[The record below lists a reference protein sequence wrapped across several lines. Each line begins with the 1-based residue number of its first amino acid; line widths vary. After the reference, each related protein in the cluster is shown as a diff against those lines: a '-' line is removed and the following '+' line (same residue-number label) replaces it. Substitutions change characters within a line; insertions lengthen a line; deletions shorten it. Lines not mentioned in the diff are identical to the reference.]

1 MLHNMFLQILNM
13 SFVAVPMIIGVMIF
27 RLFANRIPR
36 KFVCI
41 LWAVILFRLL
51 CPVTIDSEWS
61 GVMEPYPIDAPVMNQ
76 SMTVTAASTEPLPTG
91 GVLPDNKQNPVQS
104 GESISAEPIQH
115 DWLQTLVFVAGP
127 YLWVTGLLVLAV
139 YSVVSMI
146 LLKRRLTGAVKLR
159 DNIYLAD
166 HLASSFVTGVL
177 SPKIYISSQ
186 LSIEERRYVILHE
199 QMHIRRGDH
208 LIKLLAW
215 LALCIHWFNPLVWG
229 MFQFFGDDIEMAC
242 DEAVLRNAAA
252 DIRAD
257 YAGLLLRITA
267 GRSLPV
273 GTPLAFGEGDIKAR
287 ISNIMRYEKPTK
299 IVLLLAMIAVLML
312 AISFGTNPVQK
323 NTELLGANYHAREI
337 LYATES
343 GGFADAAGTNGGLER
358 CAGAYSFTTDDYLYD
373 CYGAEPVW
381 NELGC
386 VEDYPLTKKELFSY
400 CMEEDGWRSRY
411 TMGEITDAAIL
422 RMNDGSQKFYL
433 LMQTRKGETLL
444 GYGWEDVNERGQDA
458 SDDTSLYWLIQLESV
473 FDPDGVQVN
482 YFMRSLR
489 HIVNDSVDT
498 FAFWEN
504 SKYTP
509 GYLIVGFL
517 ADGSGEQSD
526 MGYAT
531 FRWVGNCLK
540 MLDCHV
546 YPDAAITGTGIYRAE
561 HPAVL
566 SDDGTLTDAVTY
578 DVILSNNDN
587 LDSVVRVVTYADGS
601 QKELRTQAF
610 GAPELITFRWADENS
625 FIQSFD
631 SETRVSQY
639 FYDKEGN
646 IIPDERVMTIHFDE
660 SAFE

>member
-601 QKELRTQAF
+601 QKELRAQAF

-625 FIQSFD
+625 FIQNFD

-646 IIPDERVMTIHFDE
+646 IIPDERVMTIYFDE
-660 SAFE
+660 RAFE

>member
-625 FIQSFD
+625 FIQNFD

-660 SAFE
+660 RAFE

>member
-381 NELGC
+381 NKLGC

-566 SDDGTLTDAVTY
+566 SDDGTLTDAVSY

-601 QKELRTQAF
+601 QKELRAQAF

-625 FIQSFD
+625 FIQNFD

-660 SAFE
+660 RAFE

>member
-343 GGFADAAGTNGGLER
+343 GGIADAAGTNGGLER

>member
-601 QKELRTQAF
+601 QKELRAQAF

-625 FIQSFD
+625 FIQNFD

-646 IIPDERVMTIHFDE
+646 IIPDEV
-660 SAFE
+660 

>member
-115 DWLQTLVFVAGP
+115 DWLQTLVFMAGP

-625 FIQSFD
+625 FIQNFD

>member
-159 DNIYLAD
+159 DNIYLAN

-422 RMNDGSQKFYL
+422 RMNDESQKFYL

-601 QKELRTQAF
+601 QKELRAQAF

-625 FIQSFD
+625 FIQNFD

-646 IIPDERVMTIHFDE
+646 IIPDEV
-660 SAFE
+660 

>member
-61 GVMEPYPIDAPVMNQ
+61 GVMEPYPIDASVMNQ

-115 DWLQTLVFVAGP
+115 DWLQTLVFMAGP
-127 YLWVTGLLVLAV
+127 YLWVTGLFVLAV

-566 SDDGTLTDAVTY
+566 SDDGTLTDAVSY

-601 QKELRTQAF
+601 QKELRAQAF

-625 FIQSFD
+625 FIQNFD

-660 SAFE
+660 RAFE

>member
-601 QKELRTQAF
+601 QKELRAQAF

-625 FIQSFD
+625 FIQNFD

-660 SAFE
+660 RAFE

>member
-566 SDDGTLTDAVTY
+566 SDDGTLTDAVSY

-601 QKELRTQAF
+601 QKELRAQAF

-625 FIQSFD
+625 FIQNFD

-660 SAFE
+660 RAFE

>member
-1 MLHNMFLQILNM
+1 MSAKSALH
-13 SFVAVPMIIGVMIF
+13 
-27 RLFANRIPR
+27 
-36 KFVCI
+36 
-41 LWAVILFRLL
+41 
-51 CPVTIDSEWS
+51 
-61 GVMEPYPIDAPVMNQ
+61 
-76 SMTVTAASTEPLPTG
+76 
-91 GVLPDNKQNPVQS
+91 
-104 GESISAEPIQH
+104 
-115 DWLQTLVFVAGP
+115 
-127 YLWVTGLLVLAV
+127 LWVTGLFVLAV

-444 GYGWEDVNERGQDA
+444 GYGWEDVNERGQGA
-458 SDDTSLYWLIQLESV
+458 SDDTYLRWIIQLESE

-498 FAFWEN
+498 FEFWEN

-509 GYLIVGFL
+509 GFLIVGFT
-517 ADGSGEQSD
+517 ADGSSEQSD

-546 YPDAAITGTGIYRAE
+546 YPDAALSENGIYFADW
-561 HPAVL
+561 AM
-566 SDDGTLTDAVTY
+566 LTEKGSANYEVTY
-578 DVILSNNDN
+578 DVILCNNPN
-587 LDSVVRVVTYADGS
+587 LDRVERVITYDDGTQKNLSAEVFSVPAIV
-601 QKELRTQAF
+601 
-610 GAPELITFRWADENS
+610 TFRWADQNS
-625 FIQSFD
+625 STQYFD
-631 SETRVSQY
+631 SETTY
-639 FYDKEGN
+639 FYDKYGE
-646 IIPDERVMTIHFDE
+646 IISVERLLE
-660 SAFE
+660 

>member
-422 RMNDGSQKFYL
+422 RMNDESQKFYL

-566 SDDGTLTDAVTY
+566 SDDGTLTDAVSY

-625 FIQSFD
+625 FIQNFD

>member
-343 GGFADAAGTNGGLER
+343 GGIADAAGTNGGLER

-566 SDDGTLTDAVTY
+566 SDDGTLTDAVSY

-601 QKELRTQAF
+601 QKELRAQAF

-625 FIQSFD
+625 FIQNFD

-660 SAFE
+660 RAFE

>member
-115 DWLQTLVFVAGP
+115 DWLQTLVFMAGP
-127 YLWVTGLLVLAV
+127 YLWVTGLFVLAV

-625 FIQSFD
+625 FIQNFD

>member
-115 DWLQTLVFVAGP
+115 DWLQTLVFMAGP
-127 YLWVTGLLVLAV
+127 YLWVTGLFVLAV

-566 SDDGTLTDAVTY
+566 SDDGTLTDAVSY

-601 QKELRTQAF
+601 QKELRAQAF

-625 FIQSFD
+625 FIQNFD

-660 SAFE
+660 RAFE

>member
-61 GVMEPYPIDAPVMNQ
+61 GVMAPYPIDAPVMNQ

-625 FIQSFD
+625 FIQNFD

>member
-422 RMNDGSQKFYL
+422 RMNDESQKFYL

-625 FIQSFD
+625 FIQNFD

>member
-343 GGFADAAGTNGGLER
+343 GGFADAAGTNGGLGR

-601 QKELRTQAF
+601 QKDLRAQAF

-625 FIQSFD
+625 FIQNFD

-660 SAFE
+660 RAFE

>member
-625 FIQSFD
+625 FIQNFD

>member
-400 CMEEDGWRSRY
+400 CMKEDGWRSRY

-482 YFMRSLR
+482 YFMRSLQ

-546 YPDAAITGTGIYRAE
+546 YPDAAITGTGIYWAE

-625 FIQSFD
+625 FIQNFD

>member
-76 SMTVTAASTEPLPTG
+76 SMTVTAASTEPLSTG

-159 DNIYLAD
+159 DNIYLAN

-199 QMHIRRGDH
+199 QMHIRRDDH

-242 DEAVLRNAAA
+242 DEAVLRNEAA

-287 ISNIMRYEKPTK
+287 ISNIMRYQKPTK
-299 IVLLLAMIAVLML
+299 LAVLVSVL
-312 AISFGTNPVQK
+312 VILILTFTFGTNPVQK

-422 RMNDGSQKFYL
+422 RMNDESQKFYL

-601 QKELRTQAF
+601 QKELRAQAF

-625 FIQSFD
+625 FIQNFD

-646 IIPDERVMTIHFDE
+646 IIPDEV
-660 SAFE
+660 

>member
-115 DWLQTLVFVAGP
+115 DWLQTLVFMAGP

-208 LIKLLAW
+208 LLKLLAW

-601 QKELRTQAF
+601 QKELRAQAF

-625 FIQSFD
+625 FIQNFD

-646 IIPDERVMTIHFDE
+646 IIPDERVMTIYFDE
-660 SAFE
+660 RAFE